1 MLIAG
6 VAAPATGRPRGKSAV
21 ECRSTTAAQPARA
34 PRRIVGRV
42 PEPAPP
48 PGRVLAIDPGQRWIG
63 VALSDD
69 ARRLALPS
77 TTIDRRAL
85 RPDTPAAIAAAIH
98 AAIAPDAPALLVVG
112 VPYRPDGAED
122 AQAAAF
128 RELGAGVAGA
138 LGLPLAVQ
146 GERHSNDAAPAAPE
160 KPRGGRRPG
169 AVSPARRARRREKQH
184 AAAAATILQRWLD
197 AQRPDAP

>member
-1 MLIAG
+1 M
-6 VAAPATGRPRGKSAV
+6 T
-21 ECRSTTAAQPARA
+21 
-34 PRRIVGRV
+34 
-42 PEPAPP
+42 EPAPP
-48 PGRVLAIDPGQRWIG
+48 PGRVLAIDPGERWIG

-85 RPDTPAAIAAAIH
+85 RPNTPAAIAACIR

-146 GERHSNDAAPAAPE
+146 GERHSNDAAPTAAV
-160 KPRGGRRPG
+160 KPRSGRRPG
-169 AVSPARRARRREKQH
+169 AISPARRARQREKQH

-197 AQRPDAP
+197 AQRAGEP

>member
-1 MLIAG
+1 M
-6 VAAPATGRPRGKSAV
+6 T
-21 ECRSTTAAQPARA
+21 
-34 PRRIVGRV
+34 
-42 PEPAPP
+42 EPAPP
-48 PGRVLAIDPGQRWIG
+48 RGRVLGIDPGERWIG

-85 RPDTPAAIAAAIH
+85 RPDTPAAIAACIR

-146 GERHSNDAAPAAPE
+146 GERHSNDAAPAPKPE

-169 AVSPARRARRREKQH
+169 AISPARRARRREKQH

-197 AQRPDAP
+197 AQRAGKP

>member
-1 MLIAG
+1 M
-6 VAAPATGRPRGKSAV
+6 T
-21 ECRSTTAAQPARA
+21 
-34 PRRIVGRV
+34 
-42 PEPAPP
+42 EPAPP
-48 PGRVLAIDPGQRWIG
+48 PGRVLAIDPGERWIG

-77 TTIDRRAL
+77 TTVDRRAL
-85 RPDTPAAIAAAIH
+85 RPDTPAAIAARIR

-146 GERHSNDAAPAAPE
+146 GERHSNDAAPTPTTV
-160 KPRGGRRPG
+160 KPRSGRRPG
-169 AVSPARRARRREKQH
+169 AVSPARRARQREKQH

-197 AQRPDAP
+197 AQHAGEP

>member
-6 VAAPATGRPRGKSAV
+6 VAAPVTGRPRGKSAV
-21 ECRSTTAAQPARA
+21 ECRCTTAAQPARA

-42 PEPAPP
+42 PEPAPA
-48 PGRVLAIDPGQRWIG
+48 PGRVLAIDPGERWIG

-85 RPDTPAAIAAAIH
+85 RPDTPAAIAARIRD
-98 AAIAPDAPALLVVG
+98 AIAPDAPALLVVG
-112 VPYRPDGAED
+112 VPYRPDGEED
-122 AQAAAF
+122 AQATAF

-146 GERHSNDAAPAAPE
+146 GERHSNDAAPAAG

-169 AVSPARRARRREKQH
+169 AVSPARRARLREKQH

-197 AQRPDAP
+197 AQRAGEP

>member
-1 MLIAG
+1 M
-6 VAAPATGRPRGKSAV
+6 
-21 ECRSTTAAQPARA
+21 
-34 PRRIVGRV
+34 
-42 PEPAPP
+42 
-48 PGRVLAIDPGQRWIG
+48 LAIDPGERWIG

-128 RELGAGVAGA
+128 RELGAGVAAA

-146 GERHSNDAAPAAPE
+146 GERHSNDAAPAPMAE
-160 KPRGGRRPG
+160 RPRGGRRPG
-169 AVSPARRARRREKQH
+169 AVSPARRARQREKQH